1 MSASSTFRR
10 LARPPESWA
19 VSLIPDGTP
28 GPGQRVLGLRGED
41 TDKIERGRQVAD
53 EIDGLTRPHRL
64 RREVAPRYTVLIRLP
79 GAGVCGEV
87 GFPSPPLV
95 QERVAKGAGRV
106 LRRPPGATGDV
117 KHDAALGVLALP
129 RNDRLLG

>member
-1 MSASSTFRR
+1 MSASSTSRR

-41 TDKIERGRQVAD
+41 TDKIERGRQVTD

-64 RREVAPRYTVLIRLP
+64 RREVAPRHTVLIRLP
-79 GAGVCGEV
+79 GAGVRGEF
-87 GFPSPPLV
+87 GFPPPPLAEERGV
-95 QERVAKGAGRV
+95 QGAGRV
-106 LRRPPGATGDV
+106 L
-117 KHDAALGVLALP
+117 
-129 RNDRLLG
+129 